1 MSEREIDRSL
11 IDAAREGLGP
21 SAEERARL
29 RRAVAATIAGGAVA
43 GTAVSGAAAS
53 ATAAKAV
60 AAWSA
65 WKIVAAAA
73 LATTVVGGAAIA
85 VIASRDAPSPRR
97 EVAPDAPVDPLPEV
111 HLAPIDAPEQ
121 PATEEP
127 APEPPA
133 PERAAPVRAA
143 SPDRVQP
150 RATGPARDA
159 LLAETALL
167 REAHR
172 ALRAHDAT
180 RALALLD
187 DHAARFP
194 QGALREE
201 RAATRVLALC
211 EAGLTAAARTEADR
225 FLAAHPRSMHAA
237 RVRASCGAAPIQ

>member
-1 MSEREIDRSL
+1 MNEREIDRSL

-60 AAWSA
+60 AAW
-65 WKIVAAAA
+65 KIIAVAA
-73 LATTVVGGAAIA
+73 LATTLVGGAAITVISSRTPEPPRASDPAPQAAPA
-85 VIASRDAPSPRR
+85 VDDGIVLDLTP
-97 EVAPDAPVDPLPEV
+97 PDAPPTAEPE
-111 HLAPIDAPEQ
+111 APQI
-121 PATEEP
+121 
-127 APEPPA
+127 APEPVPVDPRPRPRASA
-133 PERAAPVRAA
+133 PPPAAP
-143 SPDRVQP
+143 
-150 RATGPARDA
+150 DA

-167 REAHR
+167 RDAHR

-194 QGALREE
+194 QGTLREE
-201 RAATRVLALC
+201 RLATRVLALC
-211 EAGLTAAARTEADR
+211 EAGRTDAARTETAR

-237 RVRASCGAAPIQ
+237 RVRAACGAAPIQ